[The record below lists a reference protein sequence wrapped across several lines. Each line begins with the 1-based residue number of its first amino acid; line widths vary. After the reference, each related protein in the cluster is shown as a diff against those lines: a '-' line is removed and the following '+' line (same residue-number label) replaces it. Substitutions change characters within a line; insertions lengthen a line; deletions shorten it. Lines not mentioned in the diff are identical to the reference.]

1 VDAHAAAGG
10 GGVTTYYKVLTAAGE
25 SCHGGTMQ
33 WSLPTRAEDGSW
45 TPGEWHEVAGVIEC
59 CRRGLHLTDTPVN
72 WWLEGARVFVAE
84 YEGDVDTSPDADDD
98 KIAVRRARLVAE
110 EAWAPLGV
118 VSDGWHTVTSGL
130 VRASGRATVEA
141 SDSATVLASG
151 SATVEASGSATVE
164 ASGSATVLASGRA
177 TVVRSPYHTGGSV
190 SLADGAALVDRRAG
204 YDVVPTC
211 RVAPWSDA
219 PESAA
224 VEAR

>member
-151 SATVEASGSATVE
+151 
-164 ASGSATVLASGRA
+164 RA